1 MTYGQ
6 TSSGKTYTL
15 FGGKEQ
21 DGLIPRFL
29 KDTFMKLKE
38 LETIE
43 DCQFKFKYSFFEIY
57 KEKIFDMLSDQNEL
71 SLNLRENHKKFIY
84 VENLKKKKT
93 EDYLEVLEDLEY
105 ANSRRKTNETSMN
118 LRSSRSHFII
128 NFEVETKCLIDY
140 DDQSKSEK
148 ISNKNFYEVKKKSQI
163 IFIDLAGSEK
173 QLFNNN
179 EIIEEGCYIN
189 KSLSVLN
196 HVIQNLSKKKKNDFI
211 HYRDSKL
218 TFFLKEIFKG
228 NSHFSIIGNILPF
241 SNYLTESLNTVNFVS
256 IAKSIKTNPH
266 INFQT
271 KNNTQMMQ
279 KQIRSLLNKIDFLE
293 KNQKNICNCKK
304 KNESMMENI
313 EKNVDN
319 LINKIDQLKNFFF
332 DDININDKLKDIV
345 DKLNVLKKEDNFE
358 NIIKDLTSFENYF
371 DIINFEHKSKSVITI
386 KKLNEKIIELKK
398 NFFQISKI
406 NKIKKYKSTFSKY
419 NNNKKNN
426 FLNLKKSDSCDF
438 PFSKNKK
445 LAKYH
450 LDYISLSMF
459 SEKVKDNSKLTA
471 IQNENSNKNNLLFK
485 KNLLIKKEKEI
496 NSLKNEI
503 KLKQDNISKTTIKF
517 DVEKNKFEKILK
529 KKENKSQKLFKRI
542 SNLER
547 QLRNRNK
554 DYLFA
559 LKELEKNKIKAP
571 PLSDIDFSS
580 NYIQIV

>member
-6 TSSGKTYTL
+6 TSSGKTHTL

-29 KDTFMKLKE
+29 KDTFLKLKE
-38 LETIE
+38 LESIE

-57 KEKIFDMLSDQNEL
+57 KEKIFDMLSDQNEF
-71 SLNLRENHKKFIY
+71 SLNLRENHKKTIY

-105 ANSRRKTNETSMN
+105 ANNRRRTNETSMN

-148 ISNKNFYEVKKKSQI
+148 IISKNYYEVKKKSQI

-173 QLFNNN
+173 QHFNNN
-179 EIIEEGCYIN
+179 ETIEEGCYIN

-218 TFFLKEIFKG
+218 TYFLKEIFKG

-293 KNQKNICNCKK
+293 KNQKNSCNCKK
-304 KNESMMENI
+304 YNKKMLEDI
-313 EKNVDN
+313 FFN
-319 LINKIDQLKNFFF
+319 LKNKINQLKNFFF
-332 DDININDKLKDIV
+332 DDLNINENLKNILN
-345 DKLNVLKKEDNFE
+345 KLNYLKEQDNLE
-358 NIIKDLTSFENYF
+358 NTISDLKSFEKYF
-371 DIINFEHKSKSVITI
+371 DIINFEKKSKSLLTI
-386 KKLNEKIIELKK
+386 KNLQKKMLELQN

-406 NKIKKYKSTFSKY
+406 NKIKKYKSKFSKY
-419 NNNKKNN
+419 NNKKFNTS
-426 FLNLKKSDSCDF
+426 NLKKSDSCDF

-445 LAKYH
+445 MSKYH

-459 SEKVKDNSKLTA
+459 SEKIVDNCKITP
-471 IQNENSNKNNLLFK
+471 IYNENLNKNNLFQ
-485 KNLLIKKEKEI
+485 KNTLKKKESEI
-496 NSLKNEI
+496 IILKNEI
-503 KLKQDNISKTTIKF
+503 FKLKEDSISKRTIKF
-517 DVEKNKFEKILK
+517 DEEKKKFEKSLK
-529 KKENKSQKLFKRI
+529 KKEQKTQKLFKRI
-542 SNLER
+542 TNLER

-571 PLSDIDFSS
+571 PLSDIDFRP
-580 NYIQIV
+580 NYIPIV